1 VTPRETALS
10 LLREVERGRRLDVAW
25 EAAAPALPP
34 ADRWWV
40 QELVYGVIRFRG
52 RLDHL
57 LGLHLHRGVDSVPPD
72 VLNLLRMGAWQILS
86 MGSVPDYAAVSETV
100 DQVRAGGGSGLAGL
114 VNAVLR
120 RLAEAGGGPERF
132 PSPDVDP
139 TAYLCTWGSHPRWLV
154 ERWIERFGVE
164 DATALVEANNRI
176 PRVHL
181 RRLDTGEGVPLDPGA
196 DVIHALRVSH
206 PAIVQDPA
214 ASAVVDFA
222 AGGAGGGGLADGER
236 VADLCA
242 APGGKLLGLAGLGAS
257 RGMQAFGFDRSA
269 GRLRR
274 VRENAERVGFDTGLA
289 VALGEAP
296 PLGAGSMDRVLVD
309 APCTGTG
316 TLARHPDARWRLD
329 PGSIRALVVVQDR
342 ILDGAAGIVRPG
354 GILIY
359 STCSLEVEENL
370 GRVEAFL
377 RRHPEFQDEAT
388 MEVLPQ
394 RSGTDG
400 AFAARLRRD
409 GNQGD
414 RT

>member
-1 VTPRETALS
+1 
-10 LLREVERGRRLDVAW
+10 VERGRRLDVAW
-25 EAAAPALPP
+25 EAVAPALPP
-34 ADRWWV
+34 ADRAWV
-40 QELVYGVIRFRG
+40 QELVYGVVRFRG

-57 LGLHLHRGVDSVPPD
+57 LGLHLKRGVGSVPPD
-72 VLNLLRMGAWQILS
+72 VLNLLRMGAWQLLS

-100 DQVRAGGGSGLAGL
+100 DQARALGSGAGTRAGSGLAGL

-132 PSPDVDP
+132 PSPDLDP
-139 TAYLCTWGSHPRWLV
+139 TAYLCTWGSHPRWLI
-154 ERWIERFGVE
+154 ERWVERFGVE

-181 RRLDTGEGVPLDPGA
+181 RRLDTGDGVPLDPGA
-196 DVIHALRVSH
+196 DVVHALRVSH

-222 AGGAGGGGLADGER
+222 AGGPGGAGLAAGER

-257 RGMQAFGFDRSA
+257 RKMRVSGFDRSA

-274 VRENAERVGFDTGLA
+274 VRENADRVGFDIGLA

-296 PLGAGSMDRVLVD
+296 PLASGSIDRVLVD

-329 PGSIRALVVVQDR
+329 PGSIGALVEVQDR
-342 ILDGAAGIVRPG
+342 ILDGAAGVVRPG
-354 GILIY
+354 GILVY
-359 STCSLEVEENL
+359 STCSLEPEENAE
-370 GRVEAFL
+370 RVEAFVG
-377 RRHPEFQDEAT
+377 RHRDFRAEAT
-388 MEVLPQ
+388 MEILPQ
-394 RSGTDG
+394 HSGTDG
-400 AFAARLRRD
+400 AFAVRLRREGKL
-409 GNQGD
+409 GN